1 MDLDRILNNFGG
13 LGAFLGR
20 IGRLWSN
27 LGRILVT
34 KDAKKMFSDD
44 KNAKMSE
51 KWANMRLQD
60 SASSQQPGEPRQRGR
75 VGKG

>member
-51 KWANMRLQD
+51 KWANMRLQE
-60 SASSQQPGEPRQRGR
+60 SARSQLLGEPRQRGR

>member
-34 KDAKKMFSDD
+34 KDGKKVFLDD
-44 KNAKMSE
+44 KKARMSE
-51 KWANMRLQD
+51 KWANMRLQE
-60 SASSQQPGEPRQRGR
+60 SASSQVPDEPRQRGR